1 MSPVAAECVSA
12 ASAAGPAAVD
22 PAEDADEDE
31 DEDEDVDAGRLTEL
45 ELLVEE
51 PQPATATA
59 AAAASRPT
67 GKLFWIDCMYS
78 RVTGRSDYLLN
89 GGSDERATARY
100 FPHRDSPCDDRR
112 GRRAAA

>member
-12 ASAAGPAAVD
+12 ASAAGPAVVD
-22 PAEDADEDE
+22 PAADTDADVDE
-31 DEDEDVDAGRLTEL
+31 DTGRLTEL

-59 AAAASRPT
+59 AAARAASRPT
-67 GKLFWIDCMYS
+67 GKLFWIDRMHS

-100 FPHRDSPCDDRR
+100 FP
-112 GRRAAA
+112 